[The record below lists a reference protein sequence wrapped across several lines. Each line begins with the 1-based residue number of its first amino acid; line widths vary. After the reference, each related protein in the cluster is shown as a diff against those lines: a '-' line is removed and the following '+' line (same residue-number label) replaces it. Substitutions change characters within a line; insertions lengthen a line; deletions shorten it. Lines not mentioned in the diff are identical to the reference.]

1 MSANIMK
8 NPDEDH
14 LRLLSIF
21 HYVLAAMNAFTGCI
35 PLIHVTMGIAMLA
48 GAFDRQNPPPPML
61 GLLFAGVGGTIS
73 LLFWTLATLKLLAG
87 RWLAQHTHYRFCF
100 VVAGIECLQ
109 MPMGTVLGVFTI
121 LVLSRESVK
130 ALFAGIPYRDPR
142 MAALDDFH
150 DDMESP
156 AKPPEGPD
164 DGSIREGRRSGES
177 P

>member
-1 MSANIMK
+1 MSTNIMK

-35 PLIHVTMGIAMLA
+35 PLIHVSLGIAMLA
-48 GAFDRQNPPPPML
+48 GAFDADPNPPPPMM
-61 GLLFAGVGGTIS
+61 GLLFAGIGGMIS
-73 LLFWTLATLKLLAG
+73 LFCWTLATLKLLAG

-130 ALFAGIPYRDPR
+130 ALFQGIPYRDPR
-142 MAALDDFH
+142 LMALDDFH
-150 DDMESP
+150 DDMEAP
-156 AKPPEGPD
+156 AKPLDGPD
-164 DGSIREGRRSGES
+164 DGSIREGRSS